1 MAINLS
7 RELMKSGYKGRS
19 NKSFVLN
26 KVNKYDYED
35 FIKRKNFL
43 FEDPNTFLKL
53 PTETNFNYIINKIP
67 RGPQFDFDD
76 KLIPYTMVGS
86 PKYLKLNKYGYT
98 NSSKSTSKK
107 SSFVSRIKDS
117 NFLKINSINSNYNII
132 SDKEIKEIF
141 NNYKNKIKEN
151 KTKLKDDLIS
161 KNECPKVMKQYIDK
175 SLSLQEKCLKK
186 NQDNLNSFRNME
198 DYIQQKMRLK
208 SKKNT
213 NKRIQTDYQ
222 NKSENKEVNIS
233 LGELI
238 MNSGEEYRLKK
249 EAKALFE
256 KRRNK
261 KYTLP
266 NVNQNWEMSLRRP
279 KNLSG
284 IRTEYLN
291 YGTQNYPNWG
301 IAIEK
306 NPQMIEHIAKP
317 RKDFNY
323 TAYGSFRSRANSL
336 QNLFLFDFKNDNKTN
351 DDILKNYIKKNSTYY
366 NLEIRGQKLIDF
378 EEDLCKK
385 LKGKKKLLN
394 IRNNKEEVKDITFHK
409 NYLYNNF
416 HNMK

>member
-7 RELMKSGYKGRS
+7 RELMKSGFKRRS

-26 KVNKYDYED
+26 KVNKYDSED
-35 FIKRKNFL
+35 LIKKSNFL

-53 PTETNFNYIINKIP
+53 PIETNFNYIINKIP
-67 RGPQFDFDD
+67 RGPQYDIDD

-86 PKYLKLNKYGYT
+86 PKYIKSNKYGYA

-117 NFLKINSINSNYNII
+117 NFLKINNINSNYNII

-141 NNYKNKIKEN
+141 NNYKSKIKEN

-186 NQDNLNSFRNME
+186 NEDNLNSFRNME
-198 DYIQQKMRLK
+198 DFIQQKMRLK
-208 SKKNT
+208 TKKNK
-213 NKRIQTDYQ
+213 NKRIKTDYQ
-222 NKSENKEVNIS
+222 NNSENKEINIS

-238 MNSGEEYRLKK
+238 MNSGEEYRIKK

-256 KRRNK
+256 KRKNK
-261 KYTLP
+261 KYT
-266 NVNQNWEMSLRRP
+266 
-279 KNLSG
+279 
-284 IRTEYLN
+284 
-291 YGTQNYPNWG
+291 
-301 IAIEK
+301 
-306 NPQMIEHIAKP
+306 QMIEHIAKP
-317 RKDFNY
+317 RKDYNY
-323 TAYGSFRSRANSL
+323 TAYSSFRSRANSL
-336 QNLFLFDFKNDNKTN
+336 QNLFLFDFKNENKTN
-351 DDILKNYIKKNSTYY
+351 DDIIKNYIKKNSTCY

-394 IRNNKEEVKDITFHK
+394 FKNNKEEVKDMTFHK
-409 NYLYNNF
+409 NYIYNNF
-416 HNMK
+416 HDLK

>member
-7 RELMKSGYKGRS
+7 RELMKSGFKRRS

-26 KVNKYDYED
+26 KVNKYDSED
-35 FIKRKNFL
+35 LIKKSNFL

-53 PTETNFNYIINKIP
+53 PIETNFNYIINKIP
-67 RGPQFDFDD
+67 RGPQYDIDD

-86 PKYLKLNKYGYT
+86 PKYIKSNKYGYA

-117 NFLKINSINSNYNII
+117 NFLKINNINSNYNII

-141 NNYKNKIKEN
+141 NNYKSKIKEN

-161 KNECPKVMKQYIDK
+161 KTECPKVMKQYIDK

-186 NQDNLNSFRNME
+186 NEDNLNSFRNME
-198 DYIQQKMRLK
+198 DFIQQKMRLK
-208 SKKNT
+208 TKKNK
-213 NKRIQTDYQ
+213 NKRIKTDYQ
-222 NKSENKEVNIS
+222 NNSENKEINIS

-238 MNSGEEYRLKK
+238 MNSGEEYRIKK

-256 KRRNK
+256 KRKNK

-279 KNLSG
+279 KNLYG
-284 IRTEYLN
+284 TRTEYLN

-306 NPQMIEHIAKP
+306 SPQMIEHIAKP
-317 RKDFNY
+317 RKDFNNTGY
-323 TAYGSFRSRANSL
+323 SSFRSRANSL
-336 QNLFLFDFKNDNKTN
+336 QNLFLFDFKNENKTN
-351 DDILKNYIKKNSTYY
+351 DDIIKNYIKKNSTCY

-394 IRNNKEEVKDITFHK
+394 FKNNKEEVKDMTFHK
-409 NYLYNNF
+409 NYIYNNF
-416 HNMK
+416 HDLK